1 MNETHFNFNRKDIAV
16 ADVSKLSI
24 QMSLLH
30 LYHDRGFY
38 ISNYLIKS
46 KKKEQPLASCY
57 SDWYNDNLDSIMN

>member
-1 MNETHFNFNRKDIAV
+1 MNETHFNIKDIAV
-16 ADVSKLSI
+16 AGVSKLSI

-46 KKKEQPLASCY
+46 KNKEQALASYY
-57 SDWYNDNLDSIMN
+57 SDWYNDNLGSIMN